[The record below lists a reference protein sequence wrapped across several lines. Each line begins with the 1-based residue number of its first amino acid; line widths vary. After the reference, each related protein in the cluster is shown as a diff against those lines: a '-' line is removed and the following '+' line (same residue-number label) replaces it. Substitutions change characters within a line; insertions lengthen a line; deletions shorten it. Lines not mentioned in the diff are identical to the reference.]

1 MSQDYLLGMQLDE
14 YRLDS
19 LLGQGGMARVYRG
32 IDVNL
37 DRPAAIKI
45 IDLPHSTESEYIRR
59 FKREAQA
66 VACLDHPHIVRLYR
80 FGEACI
86 GPGGERL
93 LYMAM
98 QLVRGANL
106 AYILQSYRAD
116 GEFLEPQEICRI
128 IREVCCALDYA
139 HSRGIIHRDI
149 KPANIMLDTQGQAV
163 LTDFGLALLTALG
176 TKGEIFGS
184 PQYMSPEQIISSANA
199 VPESDLYSVGVIL
212 FEMFTGVLPFN
223 TKSPWEVAMMHL
235 NQQAPSPR
243 KIRAEIS
250 PKLDTVLLKTLAKHP
265 EDRFPSGQALSEALD
280 DACSEKYPADKVT
293 QITSALGKNLR
304 NLLSTDPRNK

>member
-1 MSQDYLLGMQLDE
+1 MSRDPLLGIQLDE

-45 IDLPHSTESEYIRR
+45 IDLPHSSESEYIRR

-66 VACLDHPHIVRLYR
+66 IACLDHPHIVRLYR

-86 GPGGERL
+86 GPGGEGL

-106 AYILQSYRAD
+106 EVILQSYRSD
-116 GEFLEPQEICRI
+116 GVFMEPQEVCRI
-128 IREVCCALDYA
+128 IREVCSALDYA
-139 HSRGIIHRDI
+139 HGKGIIHRDI
-149 KPANIMLDTQGQAV
+149 KPSNIMLDTQGQAI

-176 TKGEIFGS
+176 THGEIFGS
-184 PQYMSPEQIISSANA
+184 PQYMSPEQVISSANA
-199 VPESDLYSVGVIL
+199 VPQSDLYSVGVIL

-223 TKSPWEVAMMHL
+223 TKSPWEAGMMHL
-235 NQQAPSPR
+235 NQQPPSPR
-243 KIRAEIS
+243 NIRAEIS
-250 PKLDTVLLKTLAKHP
+250 PKLEMVILKTLAKRP
-265 EDRFPSGQALSEALD
+265 EDRFPSGQALSDALD
-280 DACSEKYPADKVT
+280 DACAEKYPTDKVI
-293 QITSALGKNLR
+293 QITSALGKNIR
-304 NLLSTDPRNK
+304 NLLSSNPWDK